1 MIVGE
6 KTKSG
11 KTHLSFHFL
20 QKLVKKYYQY
30 SGNIYLAS
38 VLKESIQE
46 KHSFGRISGLGIRR
60 SEF

>member
-30 SGNIYLAS
+30 SGNIYLAP
-38 VLKESIQE
+38 
-46 KHSFGRISGLGIRR
+46 LGTRHYDKQ
-60 SEF
+60 